1 MDNNRIT
8 NKEMLNMAETTIPTT
23 KEIKEKLS
31 LIKGD
36 RTYNDLFK
44 EIITATGGAVI
55 DDVVEIKRPQTAFT
69 LESVG
74 YGGNEDD
81 LHSYWG
87 EETIVTFAD
96 LSNAEVGD
104 KFHSP
109 DHNYTYSYD
118 EVAEVIF
125 KDKKSVLVRVTSVEY
140 LPTGVKED
148 VNLLHIMLF

>member
-1 MDNNRIT
+1 MVNTSIGIDN
-8 NKEMLNMAETTIPTT
+8 
-23 KEIKEKLS
+23 EIKTELEA
-31 LIKGD
+31 LKGD
-36 RTYNDLFK
+36 MTFNDFFK
-44 EIITATGGAVI
+44 KILEEKEGTIV

-148 VNLLHIMLF
+148 VNLFHVMLF